1 MKPLMQE
8 TKRQHCAS
16 GREAVNE
23 NADRFVEGEKVHE
36 AWLCICIVLLSN
48 TAGVMTGYLQD

>member
-16 GREAVNE
+16 ARVAVNE
-23 NADRFVEGEKVHE
+23 NVDRFVEGEQS
-36 AWLCICIVLLSN
+36 A
-48 TAGVMTGYLQD
+48 